1 MKIGDIVT
9 RRVAGKEA
17 QFCVIGFYTD
27 QQTDQKVAI
36 VAMLDPNLVVQVS
49 VQELAPVTFKD
60 LLALT
65 ANSCF
70 MH

>member
-9 RRVAGKEA
+9 RRVAGEDA

-27 QQTDQKVAI
+27 QQTDQRVAI
-36 VAMLDPNLVVQVS
+36 VAMLDPNLVVQVA
-49 VQELAPVTFKD
+49 VRELAPVTFKD